1 MNDVNKR
8 LQSLAR
14 THCAAFV
21 GCDGCRYQPNSQ
33 PRCQWYRT
41 DEQAAGF
48 LADGALRCFYFEKHV
63 LPIDPALE
71 VAYWNTDGINERKCE
86 SCGVSIVKKSNR
98 QKYCVTC
105 AADRRKA
112 SARDGMAKLRGKN
125 TAIVNI

>member
-21 GCDGCRYQPNSQ
+21 GCDGCRYTPNSQ

-41 DEQAAGF
+41 DEQATTF
-48 LADGALRCFYFEKHV
+48 LADGGLRCFYFEKHV

-71 VAYWNTDGINERKCE
+71 VAYWNTDGLNESKCE
-86 SCGVSIVKKSNR
+86 SCGVPIMKKSNR
-98 QKYCVTC
+98 QKYCVSC
-105 AADRRKA
+105 AVERIRQNDRNRKA
-112 SARDGMAKLRGKN
+112 RI
-125 TAIVNI
+125 TQ